1 MGIFGKKK
9 AREPA
14 LPDFPP
20 EEYEPV
26 LRCSICTGEQVACMR
41 ERATGRLRE
50 IMLIRTAEDLER
62 FARASH
68 TEAEKIK
75 KVY

>member
-1 MGIFGKKK
+1 MGLFGRKKSAVK
-9 AREPA
+9 

-26 LRCSICTGEQVACMR
+26 LRCSICTGEQVGCMR
-41 ERATGRLRE
+41 SRSTGKLSE
-50 IMLIRTAEDLER
+50 VMLIRTADDLKE
-62 FARASH
+62 FCAFCH
-68 TEAEKIK
+68 TDAQDLR